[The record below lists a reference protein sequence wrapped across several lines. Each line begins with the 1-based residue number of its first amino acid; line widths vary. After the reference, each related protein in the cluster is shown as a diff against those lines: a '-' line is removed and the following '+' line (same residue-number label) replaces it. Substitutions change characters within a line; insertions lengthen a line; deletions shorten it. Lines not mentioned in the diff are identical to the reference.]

1 MKKNIKLRNDFEI
14 SDEDFEKETE
24 QFDKELDLWFQNH
37 RSIIDEFTAFYI
49 SKGVEYNTLWEGS
62 FEGLVNS
69 SLDILSGY
77 FVGKK
82 LDREKF
88 NKILL
93 DKYGLVI
100 VSEKPMK
107 IKKA

>member
-1 MKKNIKLRNDFEI
+1 MKNIIKLRDDFDI
-14 SDEDFEKETE
+14 SDEDFEKQTN
-24 QFDKELDLWFQNH
+24 QFDKELDLWFENH
-37 RSIIDEFTAFYI
+37 RDIIDEFTAFYI

-69 SLDILSGY
+69 AVDILSGY
-77 FVGKK
+77 FVGRK

-93 DKYGLVI
+93 DKYGLI
-100 VSEKPMK
+100 IYNEKPME